1 MSKKLFLLISFV
13 VVLGLV
19 GSAAAVTKNWTGA
32 VSTDWFDGGNW
43 DPEGVPERGWDTY
56 TGDEVI
62 IDGGKPNYPVIS
74 TTDPC
79 ATCKKLQLGTIVDS
93 GDAYLTIESGGELTV
108 RSYDIG
114 IGNQTIV
121 LGKANGTNGYLT
133 MTGGTIN
140 MVDGEQFE
148 IGGRSS
154 WGEGTF
160 DMTGGKVNNGNITL
174 PGFGGEGT
182 SVLNLDGGVIDCND
196 FGWPADTR
204 GGTLNLYSGTI
215 ICDYLGFHSGGYFN
229 LYGGEIHSFTWKM
242 YGNYGGFDIYDGVW
256 YNYTQGLPD
265 GDQRRMTYDV
275 RYYTNSLNDEG
286 GYCIVTYGGR
296 GNVAIE
302 WTNMNDPCNPVV
314 EGDLTALMDYTD
326 ANTYDPNIHWWVRA
340 DFDSDLAYWE
350 NPADTYAGASPEQT
364 LHWTPAYTGNAT
376 HHDVYFGTSFDD
388 VNDASIGDD
397 PNNVYFGRRDTNSI
411 TRVEYNPAG
420 ILVMGPTYYWRIDEV
435 NDAELG
441 SPWKGDIWSFSIS
454 YVSIDNFESYANDT
468 ELKVEWKDYY
478 DSENSTWCFAASRDD
493 QALDSRSMYLT
504 CMNGSPAYYAE
515 VWHNF
520 AQDQD
525 WSPAGTDA
533 RLLAMS
539 YYGKI
544 NNEDAG
550 IYMKLKDS
558 LGTEATQWISKDPNT
573 CKVASWTEAILSL
586 NGFGGV
592 DMSKISRVT
601 IGVGLDPPVQTG
613 TSQIW
618 VDNVRL
624 YLPRCD
630 TSYLRAPGDI
640 NGNCTTDFSDLNI
653 MVAQG
658 SWLVSNL
665 ADVEVIAPVGDPCLW
680 YKFDGNSVD
689 SSGNGYDGTVTDPCD
704 PNYVTGQIGQA
715 LVFNGSTIEPTHVD
729 VPLGFLSTIDREIT
743 VSVWLNSPLSG
754 TQTVFAGEPN
764 EGAWGERILYLTLL
778 GDTADVFIGNETYA
792 DPNGAADSLSRG
804 TGTDEFVDLWTHWAV
819 TKDCDANEMAIYV
832 NGEMLTSESYH
843 LNGGSYNVAI
853 AGIYSFLLGCNV
865 THDNPYEGMIDDF
878 RVYDYAL
885 SHGEILALAGEPVAS
900 TFSQPFSRLL
910 MTSANINLYDDVAVD
925 VIDFKDYAVLAN
937 TWLQWW
943 IYGDY
948 PDGIYRPAG
957 YQP

>member
-1 MSKKLFLLISFV
+1 MSKKWFLLISFV

-19 GSAAAVTKNWTGA
+19 GSAAAEDRTWTGA
-32 VSTDWFDGGNW
+32 VSTDWFNADNW
-43 DPEGVPERGWDTY
+43 EPAGVPERGWDSFS
-56 TGDEVI
+56 GDIVF
-62 IDGGKPNYPVIS
+62 IDGGKPNYPIIS

-79 ATCKKLQLGTIVDS
+79 ATCKKLVLGEVVDS

-114 IGNQTIV
+114 VGNQTIV
-121 LGKANGTNGYLT
+121 LGKKNGTGGFLT
-133 MTGGTIN
+133 MNGGTIN
-140 MVDGEQFE
+140 MTADEQFE

-154 WGEGTF
+154 TGRGTF
-160 DMTGGKVNNGNITL
+160 NMNGGNFIGGDFSL
-174 PGFGGEGT
+174 PGFGGAGT
-182 SVLNLDGGVIDCND
+182 SVVNLNDGVIDCNAFALD
-196 FGWPADTR
+196 SGTAH
-204 GGTLNLYSGTI
+204 GTLNIYGGLLHADFANI
-215 ICDYLGFHSGGYFN
+215 IGGYTY
-229 LYGGEIHSFTWKM
+229 LYGGVFDCTQWRMTASLRLI
-242 YGNYGGFDIYDGVW
+242 DIYDGIFQSHRQIHDSNGYCSTW
-256 YNYTQGLPD
+256 D
-265 GDQRRMTYDV
+265 W
-275 RYYTNSLNDEG
+275 RYYRTNQSS
-286 GYCIVTYGGR
+286 VTGDYYIKAYGGR
-296 GNVAIE
+296 GVAQE
-302 WTNMNDPCNPVV
+302 YW
-314 EGDLTALMDYTD
+314 EGWGLPGEPNRVTDDDLLNLMDPGH
-326 ANTYDPNIHWWVRA
+326 ANYDPNVYWWVYA
-340 DFDSDLAYWE
+340 DFDSDLAYWP
-350 NPADTYAGASPEQT
+350 NPADTYAGASPDQT
-364 LHWTPAYTGNAT
+364 LHWTPAYSGNAT

-397 PNNVYFGRRDTNSI
+397 PNNVYIGRRDTNSI

-454 YVSIDNFESYANDT
+454 YVSIDNFESYFTNP
-468 ELKVEWKDYY
+468 ELQVEWKDNA
-478 DSENSTWCFAASRDD
+478 DPENSTYCFAFSKDD
-493 QALDSRSMYLT
+493 QALDNRSMYLT
-504 CMNGSPAYYAE
+504 CMNAYSPFYGE

-520 AQDQD
+520 AEDQD

-544 NNEDAG
+544 NNSDAG
-550 IYMKLKDS
+550 MYMKLKDS

-573 CKVASWTEAILSL
+573 CKVASWTEALL
-586 NGFGGV
+586 PLRGFGSV

-601 IGVGLDPPVQTG
+601 IGVGLDPAAATG
-613 TSQIW
+613 MVYIW

-624 YLPRCD
+624 YLPECN

-640 NGNCTTDFSDLNI
+640 NGNCTTDFSDLDI

-665 ADVEVIAPVGDPCLW
+665 ADVEVIAPIGDPCLW

-715 LVFNGSTIEPTHVD
+715 LVFNGSTTDPTYVD

-743 VSVWLNSPLSG
+743 ISVWLNNPHSG
-754 TQTVFAGEPN
+754 TRTVFAGEPN
-764 EGAWGERILYLTLL
+764 EGQWGERILYLTLL
-778 GDTADVFIGNETYA
+778 GDTADLIMGNETYA
-792 DPNGAADSLSRG
+792 DPNGTVDHLSRG

-910 MTSANINLYDDVAVD
+910 MTSANINLYDDVAID
-925 VIDFKDYAVLAN
+925 VIDFRDYAVLAN
-937 TWLQWW
+937 TWLQTWT
-943 IYGDY
+943 YGDY
-948 PDGIYRPAG
+948 PDNIY
-957 YQP
+957 